1 MNSPLPKVLHRVGGR
16 TMLDRVVST
25 LRQAGAEQVIAV
37 IGFGRQAVEAELE
50 ATHPGTLIAVQE
62 DQLGTGHAVQTALPL
77 LPHDA
82 RTVGIFS
89 GDTPLLTPRIVGE
102 LSREH
107 RERQA
112 AVTLLTAELDD
123 PSGYGRIVRSAD
135 GLVERIVEEKDAD
148 IEVRA
153 IPEINAGAYVYDRG
167 ALIESLGQ
175 LSDDNT
181 QGEFYLTDTIDIL
194 RRQGEPVAAFVA
206 GGDPSSVLGVNT
218 VEQLLE
224 AEVLLKEREENP

>member
-25 LRQAGAEQVIAV
+25 LRQAGAEQIVAV
-37 IGFGRQAVEAELE
+37 IGFGRQAVTAELE

-62 DQLGTGHAVQTALPL
+62 EQLGTGHAVQTALPL

-82 RTVGIFS
+82 RTIGIFS

-102 LSREH
+102 LAREH
-107 RERQA
+107 RERQP

-123 PSGYGRIVRSAD
+123 PSGYGRIMRTAD

-148 IEVRA
+148 SETRA
-153 IPEINAGAYVYDRG
+153 IREVNAGAYIYDRR
-167 ALIESLGQ
+167 ALIDSLGQ
-175 LSDDNT
+175 VSDENK

-194 RRQGEPVAAFVA
+194 TRQGAPVAALVA
-206 GGDPSSVLGVNT
+206 TGDPSSVLGVNT

-224 AEVLLKEREENP
+224 AEMLLKEREENP